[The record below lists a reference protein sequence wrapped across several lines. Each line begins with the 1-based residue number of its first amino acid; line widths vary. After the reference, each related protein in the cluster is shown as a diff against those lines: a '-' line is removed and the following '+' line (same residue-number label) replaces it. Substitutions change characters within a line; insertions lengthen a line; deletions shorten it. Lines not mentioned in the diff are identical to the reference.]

1 MSEDEEPDM
10 QTALV
15 PAGPLL
21 GHSAMS
27 RRERDYVMFAIF
39 TRMQHQRPK
48 DALRLVEAMI
58 ALGET
63 GPDVYFARAV
73 VQFHLEDFEAVIETL
88 RHLDRIDPP
97 KLYVTKKADE
107 KLRMRSFMR
116 ARSHFSLTGTLDDE
130 GRASLD
136 MYLRQSAGPKA
147 AGKKKKR

>member
-1 MSEDEEPDM
+1 MSQDNS

-15 PAGPLL
+15 PAGPLI

-39 TRMQHQRPK
+39 TRMQHQRPQ

-116 ARSHFSLTGTLDDE
+116 ARAHFSLTGTLDEE
-130 GRASLD
+130 GRTSLD
-136 MYLRQSAGPKA
+136 MYLRQSAGGKPG
-147 AGKKKKR
+147 GKKKRR